1 MNLLY
6 INETENKRVVII
18 SKDLSIVNTE
28 KDIVVKEIS
37 YTRGAGLGSNTTVGI
52 GAIQPT
58 TVTVKQV

>member
-1 MNLLY
+1 MNLLFV
-6 INETENKRVVII
+6 NETQNKRIEI
-18 SKDLSIVNTE
+18 TLKDLSVINTE
-28 KDIVVKEIS
+28 KNIVIKEII

>member
-6 INETENKRVVII
+6 INETENKRVII
-18 SKDLSIVNTE
+18 TSKDLSIINTA
-28 KDIVVKEIS
+28 KDIVIKEIS

-52 GAIQPT
+52 GAIQPI